1 MSVQDFRLVQSSYP
15 YIVTISSRFS
25 DVIRDGHLNNAIL
38 ATYFEEGRRSLER
51 ALFAGRAWPEG
62 PFPVVVQTQ
71 ARYLAAGSY
80 PGDLHVGCGIA
91 SIGTSSFHI
100 AQGLFQEQRCLAT
113 CETVMV
119 HLGPDGA
126 AAALSAQYRE
136 LLEPYR
142 LGEGS
147 TPIS

>member
-15 YIVTISSRFS
+15 CVVTISSRFS
-25 DVIRDGHLNNAIL
+25 DV
-38 ATYFEEGRRSLER
+38 
-51 ALFAGRAWPEG
+51 
-62 PFPVVVQTQ
+62 
-71 ARYLAAGSY
+71 
-80 PGDLHVGCGIA
+80 IA

-126 AAALSAQYRE
+126 AAPLSAQYRE